1 MFAAGNSIFS
11 PEDIIV
17 LRGALD
23 KWCQERR
30 IDIKSAEAQ
39 FAATAALGL
48 FQSGYNTSEKLLAAL
63 REYRGI

>member
-1 MFAAGNSIFS
+1 MSATANSFFS
-11 PEDIIV
+11 PEDVIV

-23 KWCQERR
+23 KWCLEKRV
-30 IDIKSAEAQ
+30 DIKSTEAL

-63 REYRGI
+63 REHKGL